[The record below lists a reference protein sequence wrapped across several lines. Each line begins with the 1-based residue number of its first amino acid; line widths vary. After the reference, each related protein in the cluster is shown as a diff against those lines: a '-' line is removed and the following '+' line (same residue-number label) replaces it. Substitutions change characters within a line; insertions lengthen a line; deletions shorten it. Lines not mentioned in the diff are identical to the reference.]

1 LAKTPDSHKESHGSS
16 SSKKQVDIYKGA
28 GKSNRVLVAAF
39 RAVTRIIAR
48 TYIRLHAEGLENVP
62 DEGACV
68 IITNHI
74 SGLDPFVIGIP
85 MDRTL
90 YCLAK
95 VEIYQNAMLTWIL
108 NSLGFIPLDR
118 DSTDTSAMR
127 IVLRLLRN
135 GEAIGISPE
144 GTRSTTGDMLPFTD
158 GATKLALHAQVP
170 ILPVAVY
177 GTRELMPPGTY
188 GFKSGSVYIKVGKL
202 FDLSDSYGKP
212 MTPDLLKE
220 NTAILEAKVS
230 ELYEEIR
237 QRPL

>member
-1 LAKTPDSHKESHGSS
+1 LAKVPDARKESHNSN
-16 SSKKQVDIYKGA
+16 SSKKKVDIYKGA
-28 GKSNRVLVAAF
+28 GKNNPFLVAAF

-48 TYIRLHAEGLENVP
+48 TYVRLSVEGLENVP
-62 DEGACV
+62 GEGACI

-85 MDRTL
+85 MDRAI

-95 VEIYQNAMLTWIL
+95 AELYQNALLTWIL
-108 NSLGFIPLDR
+108 NNLGFIPLDR

-127 IVLRLLRN
+127 IVLKVLKDGHPL
-135 GEAIGISPE
+135 GISPE
-144 GTRSTTGDMLPFTD
+144 GTRSPNGDMLPFTH
-158 GATKLALHAQVP
+158 GATKLALHARVP
-170 ILPVAVY
+170 ILPVAVH

-188 GFKSGSVYIKVGKL
+188 GFKSGRAYIKIGEL

-212 MTPDLLKE
+212 ITTELLEANTP
-220 NTAILEAKVS
+220 ILEAKVS

-237 QRPL
+237 RRPL

>member
-1 LAKTPDSHKESHGSS
+1 MVDSRKESHGSS
-16 SSKKQVDIYKGA
+16 SSKRQFDIYKGT
-28 GKSNRVLVAAF
+28 GKSSRVLVAAF

-62 DEGACV
+62 DEGACI
-68 IITNHI
+68 IITNHL

-85 MDRTL
+85 MDRTI

-95 VEIYQNAMLTWIL
+95 VELYQNAMLTWIL

-118 DSTDTSAMR
+118 DSMDTSAMR
-127 IVLRLLRN
+127 IVLRLLKN

-170 ILPVAVY
+170 ILPVAVH

-188 GFKSGSVYIKVGKL
+188 GFRPGKAYVKIGEL

-212 MTPDLLKE
+212 ITPELLEE
-220 NTAILEAKVS
+220 NTAILQARVS
-230 ELYEEIR
+230 ELYEAIR

>member
-1 LAKTPDSHKESHGSS
+1 MAKTSDARKESPGPD
-16 SSKKQVDIYKGA
+16 SSKKQLNIYKGA
-28 GKSNRVLVAAF
+28 GKNNRFLVAAF
-39 RAVTRIIAR
+39 KAVTRIIAR
-48 TYIRLHAEGLENVP
+48 TYVRLSVEGLENVP

-85 MDRTL
+85 MDRTI

-95 VEIYQNAMLTWIL
+95 VELYQNALLTWIL

-135 GEAIGISPE
+135 GQAIGISPE
-144 GTRSTTGDMLPFTD
+144 GTRSPTGDMLPFTD
-158 GATKLALHAQVP
+158 GATKLALHAKVP
-170 ILPVAVY
+170 ILPVAVH

-188 GFKSGSVYIKVGKL
+188 GFKSGRAYIKIGEL
-202 FDLSDSYGKP
+202 FELSDAYGKP
-212 MTPDLLKE
+212 MTPGLLKQ
-220 NTAILEAKVS
+220 NTAILEEKVS
-230 ELYEEIR
+230 GLYEEIR